1 MTKTFKVYYEGTV
14 TGVVEIDA
22 TSLEKAIKIANKTE
36 KGIDIK
42 FYPEDWKIDEELT
55 KELNKEN

>member
-22 TSLEKAIKIANKTE
+22 TSLEEAIKIANKTE